1 MSRVKVGR
9 SDLSAQTPL
18 DEPGRA
24 EYIVNR
30 RCDDACE
37 ARMIRE
43 TERTLKA
50 LADRTRLRILAMV
63 ATGPVCVCQLVEILG
78 LSQSTVS
85 KHLSILAA
93 AGLVVDER
101 RGRFTLYRID
111 VGRVHDQPMDV
122 LRFLAVLGSRD
133 PDVHSDLE
141 RLSSPAVRA
150 LVRDVPVLVPP
161 VAVGDELSCGC
172 GA

>member
-1 MSRVKVGR
+1 
-9 SDLSAQTPL
+9 
-18 DEPGRA
+18 
-24 EYIVNR
+24 
-30 RCDDACE
+30 
-37 ARMIRE
+37 MIRE

-63 ATGPVCVCQLVEILG
+63 TTGPVCVCQLVEVLG
-78 LSQSTVS
+78 LSQSTIS

-111 VGRVHDQPMDV
+111 VARVQDQPLDV
-122 LRFLAVLGSRD
+122 LSFLAVLGTRD
-133 PDVHSDLE
+133 PDVRADLE

-161 VAVGDELSCGC
+161 AISAIGDELSCGC

>member
-1 MSRVKVGR
+1 
-9 SDLSAQTPL
+9 
-18 DEPGRA
+18 
-24 EYIVNR
+24 
-30 RCDDACE
+30 
-37 ARMIRE
+37 MIRE

-63 ATGPVCVCQLVEILG
+63 TTGPVCVCQLVEVLG
-78 LSQSTVS
+78 LSQSTIS
-85 KHLSILAA
+85 KHLSILSA

-111 VGRVHDQPMDV
+111 VARVQDQPLDV
-122 LRFLAVLGSRD
+122 LSFLAVLGTRD
-133 PDVHSDLE
+133 PDVRADLE

-161 VAVGDELSCGC
+161 AISAIGDELSCGC